1 MQAPR
6 SDSAGP
12 LSDSPGPLPDPTL
25 AGTVIVGMSGG
36 VDSAVAA
43 LLLRD
48 AGYAVQG
55 LFMSNWEDDDDAY
68 CTTAA
73 DFQDARRVCETLGI
87 VLHRASFAE
96 QYRERVFDLFLR
108 EYSAGRTPNPDVL
121 CNREIKFGVC
131 LDYMHRLGASWIAT
145 GHYARLRQTPAG
157 PQLLKAADTAKDQ
170 SYFLHGV
177 AAAALGR
184 TLFPIGELRKA
195 EVRRLAHAAGLP
207 VYDKPDSTGICFIG
221 ERPFREFLSRY
232 LRTEPG
238 PIENDRGM
246 ILGEHR
252 GLALYT
258 LGQRSGLC
266 IGGRAGTAAA
276 PWYVAD
282 KDTRRNA
289 LIVVQDQ
296 DHPLL
301 LSDAFDVEQMHWLTS
316 EAGTAAPADAAA
328 DVDADGGTLECA
340 VKTRY
345 RQNDID
351 CTVRLHSGVSSGS
364 AALGGSAA
372 PIWRV
377 NLSEPA
383 RAVTPGQYAVF
394 YRGARC
400 LGGGVIAR
408 RFNSRT
414 AHGARGITYN
424 SLFSVEGS

>member
-1 MQAPR
+1 MGDNGCMQAPR
-6 SDSAGP
+6 SDS
-12 LSDSPGPLPDPTL
+12 PGPLPPPSL
-25 AGTVIVGMSGG
+25 AGTIIVGMSGG

-43 LLLRD
+43 MLLRD

-87 VLHRASFAE
+87 ALHRASFAE
-96 QYRERVFDLFLR
+96 QYRERVFELFLR

-145 GHYARLRQTPAG
+145 GHYARLRQSSAG
-157 PQLLKAADTAKDQ
+157 PQLLKAADASKDQ

-177 AAAALGR
+177 DAEALGR
-184 TLFPIGELRKA
+184 TVFPIGELRKT

-221 ERPFREFLSRY
+221 ERPFQEFLSRH

-238 PIENDRGM
+238 PIENDSGA

-252 GLALYT
+252 GLALFT
-258 LGQRSGLC
+258 LGQRSGLG

-301 LSDAFDVEQMHWLTS
+301 LSDTFDVEQMRWLNFD
-316 EAGTAAPADAAA
+316 AGAAGQP
-328 DVDADGGTLECA
+328 LECA

-345 RQNDID
+345 RQNDLR
-351 CTVRLHSGVSSGS
+351 CTVEQPAGQPV
-364 AALGGSAA
+364 
-372 PIWRV
+372 WRV
-377 NLSEPA
+377 NLAEPA

-394 YRGARC
+394 YRDTHC

-408 RFNSRT
+408 RFNSR
-414 AHGARGITYN
+414 APGAREITYN